1 MFDLSSITGVILLL
15 ALFGVQLAIGVAVG
29 ARLPKRKRANAPDEQ
44 SQAYVKEL
52 QAWASRVNEQVTQ
65 HNDRVQEIQ
74 DDLAVEDG
82 PFSAA
87 AGELLGANEM
97 LLLQLASARQELA
110 EQAKELKVQTHEART
125 DPLTQL
131 SNRRAF
137 DEELDRRFAQWRRQH
152 SPLSVLL
159 VDVDHFKKF
168 NDTYGHQTGDR
179 VLQQVA
185 AQLKWTM
192 RDMDLVARYGG
203 EEFVAL
209 LPGTGLSDAKIAA
222 ERVRK
227 AVEAAI
233 VKHLDGELR
242 VTASVG
248 LAQALPGDDPASLV
262 GRADSA
268 LYAAKQGGRNRGYFH
283 SGSECL
289 PIECAAGE
297 TPAPPQPRPAPPLLD
312 FADSP
317 VAEAPIVEGET
328 SVQTEERRRHC
339 RKQFAASQF
348 IAPCVKGR
356 LPTPGAFREV
366 HCVDVSS
373 AGFSYLTEAFPDTD
387 SLVVEFGVP
396 PSLIYLSARV
406 VHCTRL
412 SEVGDTKYKIGCRF
426 TGRLQL

>member
-1 MFDLSSITGVILLL
+1 MFDMSSFTGLMLLL
-15 ALFGVQLAIGVAVG
+15 ALCGAQLAIGMAVG
-29 ARLPKRKRANAPDEQ
+29 ARLPRRKRAAEPDEE
-44 SQAYVKEL
+44 SRAYVKEL
-52 QAWASRVNEQVTQ
+52 QAWASRVNDQVTR

-74 DDLAVEDG
+74 EDLKVEDG
-82 PFSAA
+82 PFSNA

-110 EQAKELKVQTHEART
+110 EQAKQLKVQTHEART

-137 DEELDRRFAQWRRQH
+137 DEELERRFAQWRRQH

-159 VDVDHFKKF
+159 VDVDYFKKF

-227 AVEAAI
+227 AVESA
-233 VKHLDGELR
+233 VVPYQDGELR

-289 PIECAAGE
+289 PIEGAVGE
-297 TPAPPQPRPAPPLLD
+297 TPLPPQVRPEPPLLD
-312 FADSP
+312 FSESS
-317 VAEAPIVEGET
+317 AEEPSATVSET
-328 SVQTEERRRHC
+328 TAKTEERRRHS
-339 RKQFAASQF
+339 RKQFAATQF
-348 IAPCVKGR
+348 IAPCLKGR

-412 SEVGDTKYKIGCRF
+412 SEKGDTQYKIGCRF

>member
-1 MFDLSSITGVILLL
+1 MFDVSSITGLILLL
-15 ALFGVQLAIGVAVG
+15 ALCGVQLAIGIAVG
-29 ARLPKRKRANAPDEQ
+29 ARLPKRKRADVPDEQ
-44 SQAYVKEL
+44 AQAYVREL
-52 QAWASRVNEQVTQ
+52 QAWASRVNDQVAQ
-65 HNDRVQEIQ
+65 HHDRVQEIQ
-74 DDLAVEDG
+74 GNLVQEDG
-82 PFSAA
+82 PFSTA

-110 EQAKELKVQTHEART
+110 EQTKQLQVKTQEART

-137 DEELDRRFAQWRRQH
+137 DEELERRFAQWRRQH

-185 AQLKWTM
+185 AQLKLTM

-227 AVEAAI
+227 AVEAA
-233 VKHLDGELR
+233 VVRHQDQELR

-262 GRADSA
+262 GRTDSA
-268 LYAAKQGGRNRGYFH
+268 LYAAKHGGRNCGYFH

-289 PIECAAGE
+289 PIEGAAGA
-297 TPAPPQPRPAPPLLD
+297 APQPPPPRPAPPLLD
-312 FADSP
+312 FSDSP
-317 VAEAPIVEGET
+317 AEERPAAENAAAVK
-328 SVQTEERRRHC
+328 TEERRRHG
-339 RKQFAASQF
+339 RKQFAAMQF

-356 LPTPGAFREV
+356 LPTPSAFREV
-366 HCVDVSS
+366 RCFDVSS
-373 AGFSYLTEAFPDTD
+373 AGFSYLTDAFPDTD

-412 SEVGDTKYKIGCRF
+412 SEAGDTQYKIGCRF